1 MLTMQDIVRRW
12 ARRAAVALIAGGLAS
27 FLYYALG
34 FVRVGLSVKLLG
46 DAYRLTYRFIDNHQL
61 DRHYYAK
68 VLILNT
74 LLYAIWILAAFAAKD
89 LLGLA
94 REASPSGSV
103 RRLVTF
109 CLIQALGTCFVLIE
123 IDPGDALG
131 ALLLLPGSAVALS
144 SDGGGAAY
152 FLTITLC
159 VNAIAWFA
167 GYTLLGRFKAH
178 RKTAH

>member
-1 MLTMQDIVRRW
+1 MQDIVRRW
-12 ARRAAVALIAGGLAS
+12 ARRAAVALLAGGLAS

-34 FVRVGLSVKLLG
+34 LVRVGLSAKLLG
-46 DAYRLTYRFIDNHQL
+46 DAYRLTYRFTDNQQL
-61 DRHYYAK
+61 DRHYHAK

-74 LLYAIWILAAFAAKD
+74 LLYAIWIVAAFAGKD

-94 REASPSGSV
+94 REASPNGSM

-109 CLIQALGTCFVLIE
+109 CLIQAFGTCLVLIE

-131 ALLLLPGSAVALS
+131 AFLLLPGYAVALS
-144 SDGGGAAY
+144 RNGGGAAY

-167 GYTLLGRFKAH
+167 GYTLLGRYQAH
-178 RKTAH
+178 RKTAHWR